1 MILSF
6 TNALSKM
13 VHVDIVVVVTTIFL
27 SFFFLNGSSTSQ
39 NFGLSDVTLS
49 QFLL

>member
-13 VHVDIVVVVTTIFL
+13 VDVDSVFVVTTIFL
-27 SFFFLNGSSTSQ
+27 SLKKNDSSSSQ